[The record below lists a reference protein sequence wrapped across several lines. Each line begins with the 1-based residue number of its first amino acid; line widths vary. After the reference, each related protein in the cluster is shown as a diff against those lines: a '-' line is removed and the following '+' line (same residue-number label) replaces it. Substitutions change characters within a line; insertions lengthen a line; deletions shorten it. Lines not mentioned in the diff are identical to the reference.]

1 MDISTCYQ
9 LLGISSNSTEK
20 EIASAYKRRAM
31 ILHPDKQTILST
43 SLEDVSFIQI
53 RKAYEIIMT
62 ERKRQNTLNLAK
74 EIVKEKLSSMFS

>member
-20 EIASAYKRRAM
+20 EITSAYKRRAM
-31 ILHPDKQTILST
+31 IFHPDKQALLST

-74 EIVKEKLSSMFS
+74 